1 MSTHVQCHVHTDQMC
16 VHMHT
21 YTGVYT
27 HTHVQGRV
35 IFKGNEW
42 IAFFVLGIEA
52 EGIKDV

>member
-1 MSTHVQCHVHTDQMC
+1 MC

>member
-1 MSTHVQCHVHTDQMC
+1 
-16 VHMHT
+16 MHS
-21 YTGVYT
+21 YIY
-27 HTHVQGRV
+27 VQGRV